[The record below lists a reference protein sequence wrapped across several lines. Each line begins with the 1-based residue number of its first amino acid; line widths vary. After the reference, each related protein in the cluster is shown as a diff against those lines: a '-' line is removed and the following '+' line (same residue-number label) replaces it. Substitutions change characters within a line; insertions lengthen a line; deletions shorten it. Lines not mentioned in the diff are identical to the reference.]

1 MKEGIWFIQKY
12 TDDAMFQYRIE
23 KIYFSG
29 KTKYQKV
36 DIVQVTLFGK
46 SLFLDDKIQSAEVD
60 EFVYHEALV
69 HPAMMSHPDPKRI
82 LIIGGGEGATLRE
95 VLKHNTVQKV
105 IMVDID
111 EELVKL
117 CAEHMPEWSNGAF
130 ESSRTQLIFDDA
142 RKFIENTNEKF
153 DVIISDLT
161 EPLEK
166 GPSIYLFTREFYK
179 KIFNILNE
187 NGVLVVQSGSADPYY
202 NCFFA
207 SVYKTLEEVFPLV
220 KPYWTFIFSFNL
232 PWGFNL
238 ALKKK
243 QQLEINEKDFK
254 NRIDESKFGQLR
266 FYDLNLGKGLFSL
279 PVYLKEALSQGKIST
294 DSQPFLWKA

>member
-12 TDDAMFQYRIE
+12 TDNATFQYLVKE
-23 KIYFSG
+23 IYFSG

-36 DIVQVTLFGK
+36 DIVQVFLFGK

-69 HPAMMSHPDPKRI
+69 HPAMIAHPNPEKI

-95 VLKHNTVQKV
+95 VLKHTTVKKA

-117 CAEHMPEWSNGAF
+117 CAKHMPEWSNGAF
-130 ESSRTQLIFDDA
+130 EDSRTEVIFDDA
-142 RKFIENTNEKF
+142 RKFIENTDQKF

-161 EPLEK
+161 EPLEQ

-179 KIFNILNE
+179 KIYNILNE

-207 SVYKTLEEVFPLV
+207 SVYKTLEEIFPLV
-220 KPYWTFIFSFNL
+220 
-232 PWGFNL
+232 
-238 ALKKK
+238 
-243 QQLEINEKDFK
+243 
-254 NRIDESKFGQLR
+254 
-266 FYDLNLGKGLFSL
+266 
-279 PVYLKEALSQGKIST
+279 
-294 DSQPFLWKA
+294 

>member
-36 DIVQVTLFGK
+36 DIVQVILFGK

-69 HPAMMSHPDPKRI
+69 HPAMIAHPNPEKV

-95 VLKHNTVQKV
+95 VLKHTTVKKA

-111 EELVKL
+111 EDLVKL
-117 CAEHMPEWSNGAF
+117 CAVHMPEWSNGAF
-130 ESSRTQLIFDDA
+130 ESSRARLIFDDA
-142 RKFIENTNEKF
+142 RKFIENTDEKF

-207 SVYKTLEEVFPLV
+207 SVYKTLEEVFPFV

-238 ALKKK
+238 ALKQEKK
-243 QQLEINEKDFK
+243 SDISEKEFK
-254 NRIDESKFGQLR
+254 RRIDENKFGRLK
-266 FYDLNLGKGLFSL
+266 FYNLELDKGLFCL
-279 PVYLKEALSQGKIST
+279 PNYLKETLSQGKVST
-294 DSQPFLWKA
+294 DSKPFVWEA

>member
-12 TDDAMFQYRIE
+12 TDNAMFQYRVE

-29 KTKYQKV
+29 KTPYQKI
-36 DIVQVTLFGK
+36 DIVQITLFGK

-69 HPAMMSHPDPKRI
+69 HPAMMAHPNPKKI

-95 VLKHNTVQKV
+95 VLKHNTVKKAT
-105 IMVDID
+105 MVDID

-117 CAEHMPEWSNGAF
+117 CAKHMPEWSNGAF
-130 ESSRTQLIFDDA
+130 ESSKTELIFDDA
-142 RKFIENTNEKF
+142 RKFIEHANEKY

-166 GPSIYLFTREFYK
+166 GPSIYLFTREFYER
-179 KIFNILNE
+179 IFNILDE

-202 NCFFA
+202 NRFFA
-207 SVYKTLEEVFPLV
+207 SVYKTLKDVFPLV

-238 ALKKK
+238 ALKKE
-243 QQLEINEKDFK
+243 QCLEINKRKFK
-254 NRIDESKFGQLR
+254 NRIDQSKFGRLK
-266 FYDLNLGKGLFSL
+266 FYHMDLDKGLFSL
-279 PVYLKEALSQGKIST
+279 PLYLHEALSQGRVST
-294 DSQPFLWKA
+294 DSQPFIWEA